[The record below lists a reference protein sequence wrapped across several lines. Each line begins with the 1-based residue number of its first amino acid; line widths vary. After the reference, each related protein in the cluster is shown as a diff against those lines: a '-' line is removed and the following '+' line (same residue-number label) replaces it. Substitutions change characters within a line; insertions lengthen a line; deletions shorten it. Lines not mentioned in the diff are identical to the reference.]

1 MSNALE
7 IKGLTK
13 RFSDFT
19 LDHIDLT
26 LPSGCIMGLIGE
38 NGAGKSTLL
47 KLVLGLMHPDE
58 GEARVLGSADLA
70 HDSALKE
77 HIGVVMDESSFP
89 ENLTLRNINAIS
101 RRCYR
106 TWDEDRFFT
115 WVNRFQL
122 PEKKTVK
129 AFSRGMKMKLSIAVA
144 LSHDSHLLL
153 LDEAT
158 SGLDPIVRD
167 ELLDVLLDFI
177 QEESHSILLSS
188 HITSDLEKI
197 CDYITFLHQGKL
209 VFSRPKDELLESYV
223 LAKGPQAAIDALDPD
238 AVIGVRRSAFGA
250 EALICRSALPEGMA
264 ADAPTLEDIMLFF
277 GKEAR

>member
-7 IKGLTK
+7 INGLTK

-26 LPSGCIMGLIGE
+26 LPNGCIMGLIGE

-47 KLVLGLMHPDE
+47 KLILGLLHPDE
-58 GEARVLGSADLA
+58 GEARVLGSTCLAD
-70 HDSALKE
+70 SPTRKE
-77 HIGVVMDESSFP
+77 HIGVVMDESCFP
-89 ENLTLRNINAIS
+89 ENLTLRNVAAIS
-101 RRCYR
+101 RRCYQ
-106 TWDEDRFFT
+106 TWDE
-115 WVNRFQL
+115 NRFSAWAKRFGL
-122 PEKKTVK
+122 PESKMIK

-177 QEESHSILLSS
+177 QDENHSILLSS
-188 HITSDLEKI
+188 HIVSDLEKI
-197 CDYITFLHQGKL
+197 CDYITFLHHGRI
-209 VFSRPKDELLESYV
+209 VFSHPKDELLESYV
-223 LAKGPQAAIDALDPD
+223 LAKGSEASIGTIAPD
-238 AVIGVRRSAFGA
+238 SVIGVKRSSFGA
-250 EALICRSALPEGMA
+250 EALIRRDALPDGMV
-264 ADAPTLEDIMLFF
+264 ADSPSLEDIMLFF
-277 GKEAR
+277 GREER

>member
-7 IKGLTK
+7 IKDLTK

-47 KLVLGLMHPDE
+47 KLILGLMRPDA
-58 GEARVLGSADLA
+58 GEARILGSADLA
-70 HDSALKE
+70 NSPALKE
-77 HIGVVMDESSFP
+77 HIGVVMDESCFP
-89 ENLTLRNINAIS
+89 ENLTLRNIAAIS
-101 RRCYR
+101 RRCFQ
-106 TWDEDRFFT
+106 TWDD
-115 WVNRFQL
+115 NRFSDWIKCFEL
-122 PEKKTVK
+122 PEKKMVK

-188 HITSDLEKI
+188 HIVSDLEKI
-197 CDYITFLHQGKL
+197 CDYITLLHHGRIL
-209 VFSRPKDELLESYV
+209 FSRPKDELLESHV
-223 LAKGPQAAIDALDPD
+223 LAKGSDASIAALPRE
-238 AVIGVRRSAFGA
+238 AVIGVRRSSFGA
-250 EALICRSALPEGMA
+250 EALIRRDALPDGMS
-264 ADAPTLEDIMLFF
+264 ADKPSLEDIMLFF
-277 GKEAR
+277 GREER